1 MRFLVAATLMAAAAL
16 STAASAAS
24 CPGNPHA
31 LGTSRVLAIN
41 TQEYGRVGRMQY
53 SQFPQLP
60 LNDHEVVLTFDD
72 GPLPPY
78 TDTVL
83 KTLAAECVKAT
94 FFSVGRQANQ
104 FPDLLRRA
112 FREGHTIGTHSQNH
126 PLTFDQ
132 MPFESAT
139 REVDDGIASVS

>member
-1 MRFLVAATLMAAAAL
+1 MHR
-16 STAASAAS
+16 AASAAFAAWLLLGVPAYAAR
-24 CPGNPHA
+24 CPGNAHA

-41 TQEYGRVGRMQY
+41 TQEYGRIGKMQY

-78 TDTVL
+78 TDSVL

-104 FPDLLRRA
+104 FP
-112 FREGHTIGTHSQNH
+112 
-126 PLTFDQ
+126 
-132 MPFESAT
+132 
-139 REVDDGIASVS
+139 